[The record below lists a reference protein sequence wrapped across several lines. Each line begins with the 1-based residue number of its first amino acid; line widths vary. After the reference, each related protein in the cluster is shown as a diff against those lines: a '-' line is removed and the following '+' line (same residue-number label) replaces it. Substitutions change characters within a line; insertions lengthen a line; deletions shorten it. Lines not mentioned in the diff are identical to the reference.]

1 MYHYTDG
8 GLRNVW
14 LANGYKLVKTPY
26 GKGVTIEDIPG
37 LAKAIAGILCQ
48 KPSRLTGAEFRFV
61 RQAMCLSQ
69 RNLGDMLGCTEQTI
83 ALWEKTKVKLPKM
96 ADTLI
101 RAIFLEQEHPDTP
114 LGQAIARL
122 KEVDRIIHQRIVA
135 REGNSG
141 WKARVEK
148 IETTGEAVAG

>member
-122 KEVDRIIHQRIVA
+122 KEVDRILF
-135 REGNSG
+135 
-141 WKARVEK
+141 
-148 IETTGEAVAG
+148 ETGQFALRK